1 MPVPFPLSPGVEPWE
16 RGFFLGKPRGV
27 GLALLENTPSCGNL
41 YSEFLSNSL
50 FFPWEEPVVRQ
61 TPTIPP
67 AEITRQLALCDQIH
81 ALLDQTP
88 GQKLAFVDT
97 YGCQQNEA
105 DSERLRGYLARMA
118 MPSPTPRRGP
128 TWCW

>member
-1 MPVPFPLSPGVEPWE
+1 M
-16 RGFFLGKPRGV
+16 
-27 GLALLENTPSCGNL
+27 
-41 YSEFLSNSL
+41 
-50 FFPWEEPVVRQ
+50 RQ

-105 DSERLRGYLARMA
+105 DSERLRGYLARMGYA
-118 MPSPTPRRGP
+118 FSDTEEGADLVLVNTCASGSTPSTGSLATWGPCPTPSAATRGR
-128 TWCW
+128 